1 MQTQS
6 LPVFRKL
13 HTGYI
18 YNLQEITD
26 MISPIKTPQRNK
38 VSLFNLSLFLIPLF
52 SFSASLQ
59 AEENTPIGQA
69 PEEDLSHLFL
79 RDSEVLLKPRQLQ
92 LSIGFNYN
100 SDENQ
105 RSFRKNRSRNLSIPL
120 GISYGVTDNL
130 ELNASIPLRYKRNE
144 VIAPTNVSKQGQSG
158 IGDLSLGLSYKL
170 KPETENAPSV
180 TTSFGITAPT
190 GKEDTSA
197 DGLSIGSGFWG
208 ISTGL
213 HVSKSIDPAVV
224 FANVGYQHTL
234 KDKQKGLNIQPGDS
248 FSYGFGAGLSI
259 NSSVSFSGRVSGS
272 YQLETKR
279 DGAKIIGSSAE
290 PISFIAGMSYRL
302 GRKTRLET
310 NLNLGLSEDA
320 GDVGIG
326 ISYIWNL

>member
-1 MQTQS
+1 
-6 LPVFRKL
+6 
-13 HTGYI
+13 
-18 YNLQEITD
+18 
-26 MISPIKTPQRNK
+26 MIPHKNTQRNK
-38 VSLFNLSLFLIPLF
+38 VYLFNLSLFLIPLL
-52 SFSASLQ
+52 SFSTLLQ
-59 AEENTPIGQA
+59 AEENQAIGQA
-69 PEEDLSHLFL
+69 PEEDVSHLFL

-105 RSFRKNRSRNLSIPL
+105 RSFRKNRNRTLSLPF

-130 ELNASIPLRYKRNE
+130 ELNASLSLRYQRNE
-144 VIAPTNVSKQGQSG
+144 VIAPTNVSKQAQSG
-158 IGDLSLGLSYKL
+158 IGDLSLGLSYKV
-170 KPETENAPSV
+170 KPETESSPSI
-180 TTSFGITAPT
+180 TTSFGVTAPT
-190 GKEDTSA
+190 AKKEM
-197 DGLSIGSGFWG
+197 GSNVWG
-208 ISTGL
+208 VSTGL
-213 HVSKSIDPAVV
+213 HLSKSIDPAVV
-224 FANVGYQHTL
+224 FANVGYQHTF
-234 KDKQKGLNIQPGDS
+234 KDKQKGLTIQSGDV

-279 DGAKIIGSSAE
+279 NGNKIIGSSAE

-302 GRKTRLET
+302 NRKTRLET